1 MKVRFLIVLFLLAS
15 KWIWG
20 QAYDPVMRLELP
32 IEYEGDR
39 FYNIPCDTAGFL
51 LVYNPQTTKSGEYL
65 WKIKRYDSYFQQQ
78 DSAFVAADINLTL
91 SQWLYRDGFVF
102 FIFYSPKKRK
112 ELANNIQIVRYELS
126 TGKSVILYANIPY
139 GGKIEHLEGNGNEMF
154 FSLQKSNHKT
164 FLFYADFS
172 QNNVY
177 QINTDKIED
186 ENTEIESMVWDP
198 VSGRLFLAFNIYHS
212 KSVQYLRLFSIPHSK
227 MMTKLI
233 DINAN
238 EHKKFNDAK
247 MAFSK
252 EHKLMIFGTFDIYT
266 SKTISKADYYNNNTT
281 GFYSM
286 SIQSLSKQPK
296 IHYYNFLEFK
306 NVSGNSK
313 STSFF
318 KKKKKLEKQKEV
330 SLEYNVL
337 LHNIRFIDDRI
348 YFVAEAYYAQYHN
361 ETSFYYDYYNRSRPI
376 TTTVFD
382 GYNFFN
388 AFIGCFDQEGV
399 MLWDNSF
406 EIYNIL
412 TLEKEKR
419 IVSFKQ
425 NEAVVFAY
433 NYQHEIVS
441 KVFDTKGNTL
451 SGVRKIKLESKLDG
465 DKVMDESDSGMHF
478 WYDNYFLAYG
488 RQLIVNNNRPNSRRY
503 VYYVNLLA
511 FGKKDTS
518 SD

>member
-1 MKVRFLIVLFLLAS
+1 MKIRVLIAYILLAS
-15 KWIWG
+15 GLLRG

-51 LVYNPQTTKSGEYL
+51 LVYNPQTTNTGEYL
-65 WKIKRYDSYFQQQ
+65 WKIEQYDPYFQAQ
-78 DSAFVAADINLTL
+78 DSAFVAVNINLSL
-91 SQWLYRDGFVF
+91 SKWLYQDGYVYLL
-102 FIFYSPKKRK
+102 FYAPKKQK
-112 ELANNIQIVRYELS
+112 GLTNNMQIIRYELS
-126 TGKSVILYANIPY
+126 TKKSQVLYAKLPY
-139 GGKIEHLEGNGNEMF
+139 EGKIEHLAGNGNEMF
-154 FSLQKSNHKT
+154 FGLQKNNHKT
-164 FLFYADFS
+164 ALFYADFS

-177 QINTDKIED
+177 QINTDNTGE

-198 VSGRLFLAFNIYHS
+198 VSGRLFLIYNIYHD
-212 KSVQYLRLFSIPHSK
+212 KSAQYLRLYSIPHNKVLSK
-227 MMTKLI
+227 ML
-233 DINAN
+233 DLHAG
-238 EHKKFNDAK
+238 EHKKLNDAK

-252 EHKLMIFGTFDIYT
+252 EHKLMVFGTFDIYT

-286 SIQSLSKQPK
+286 AIHSLSKQPT

-318 KKKKKLEKQKEV
+318 KKKKKLQKQKEV

-337 LHNIRFIDDRI
+337 LHDLRFIDDRI

-361 ETSFYYDYYNRSRPI
+361 ETTFYYDYYNRSRPI
-376 TTTVFD
+376 TTMVFD

-388 AFIGCFDQEGV
+388 AFIGCFDHEGI

-412 TLEKEKR
+412 TMEKEKR
-419 IVSFKQ
+419 IVSFKK
-425 NEAVVFAY
+425 NDAVVFAY
-433 NYQHEIVS
+433 NYHREIVS
-441 KVFDTKGNTL
+441 KVFDTEGKTL
-451 SGVRKIKLESKLDG
+451 SGVRKIKLATRLED
-465 DKVMDESDSGMHF
+465 DKVMDESESGLHY
-478 WYDNYFLAYG
+478 WYENYFLAYG
-488 RQLIVNNNRPNSRRY
+488 RQLIVNNNLPDSRRY

-511 FGKKDTS
+511 FGKKD
-518 SD
+518 